1 MRVDGNVISDRA
13 LKLDAASQAAF
24 DWRDEFGLKPVAPW
38 LLALRP
44 TKDAAPRVDLG
55 DLPLELAILE
65 ADVLPLKFSATDDFG
80 VREGFVNTEI
90 VASLD
95 PTNTPAI
102 AQFKKAAA
110 GAQERRFTNTF
121 LFSPTVLRIPA
132 DSVVE
137 VKGLATDFFPNREPA
152 ESTTHRIS
160 IVGLA
165 KHAEF
170 VRQQL
175 DALFAQVEEVTR
187 KEEAIAAATRASTG
201 AVAAWSR

>member
-1 MRVDGNVISDRA
+1 MSVMRNTQGPAPVTATRTA
-13 LKLDAASQAAF
+13 LPK
-24 DWRDEFGLKPVAPW
+24 
-38 LLALRP
+38 
-44 TKDAAPRVDLG
+44 
-55 DLPLELAILE
+55 
-65 ADVLPLKFSATDDFG
+65 SA
-80 VREGFVNTEI
+80 
-90 VASLD
+90 
-95 PTNTPAI
+95 TNTPAI

-137 VKGLATDFFPNREPA
+137 VKGLATDFFPNRDPA

-187 KEEAIAAATRASTG
+187 KEEAIAAATRELMGLPEEKLKSDEAAKKAGAG
-201 AVAAWSR
+201 AVTRR